1 VCPLSGAGDQC
12 RALPDRVGG
21 HHEPDHPRRR
31 TQLRN
36 GSPLNHVPHAKRGVL
51 ACAARDIGER
61 LEAKALVA
69 FTQSGDTARRLAR
82 LHTRLPLL
90 AFTPEPGVRNQL
102 ALSWGIEP
110 FLVPQVQT
118 TDAMVGLVD

>member
-1 VCPLSGAGDQC
+1 MSRIIHAAEASFATVP
-12 RALPDRVGG
+12 P
-21 HHEPDHPRRR
+21 H
-31 TQLRN
+31 
-36 GSPLNHVPHAKRGVL
+36 NHVPHTKRGVL

-69 FTQSGDTARRLAR
+69 FTQSRDTARRLAR

-102 ALSWGIEP
+102 ALSWALKP
-110 FLVPQVQT
+110 SWCPRCKPPT
-118 TDAMVGLVD
+118 PWCAWSK